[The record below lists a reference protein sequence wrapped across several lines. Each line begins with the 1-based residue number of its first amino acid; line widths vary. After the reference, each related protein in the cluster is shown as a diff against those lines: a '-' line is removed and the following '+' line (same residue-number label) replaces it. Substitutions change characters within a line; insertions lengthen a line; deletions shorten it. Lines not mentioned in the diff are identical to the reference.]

1 MILSISYQF
10 KVFLI
15 SLFIGFILGLFY
27 DFIKIFR
34 KFILHNNII
43 INIEDTI
50 YWLFM
55 SIIIFLISLYQNNG
69 EIRIFFIWGIFIGM
83 VLYTTLISSFFIKF
97 STKIINIFIKL
108 ILLIFKCI
116 SMPFLIIFNIIIK
129 PLKYFYCIFKNILKI
144 LLQKYMFCVTIYN
157 KLKSIKFYLKNL
169 TIKGDKVYND
179 KSKK

>member
-15 SLFIGFILGLFY
+15 SLFIGLILGLFY

-69 EIRIFFIWGIFIGM
+69 EIRIFFILGIFIGM
-83 VLYTTLISSFFIKF
+83 ILYITLISSLFIKL
-97 STKIINIFIKL
+97 STKIINIFIRL
-108 ILLIFKCI
+108 ILFIFKAI
-116 SMPFLIIFNIIIK
+116 SMPFLILFNIIIK
-129 PLKYFYCIFKNILKI
+129 PLKFFYNILKNI
-144 LLQKYMFCVTIYN
+144 TKKLLQKYMFCAKIYN
-157 KLKSIKFYLKNL
+157 KLRSIKFYLKNL
-169 TIKGDKVYND
+169 TIKGDKLYNE